1 MGGGASKSKSSQVA
15 PAEENGAEKYRS
27 IGEGAP
33 DDLDNTSEYFFA
45 SHFIDFPKFFK
56 HFETF

>member
-15 PAEENGAEKYRS
+15 PAEANGAEKYRS

-33 DDLDNTSEYFFA
+33 NDLDNTAEYFSA
-45 SHFIDFPKFFK
+45 HHFIDFLRFFK